1 MAGSARHGL
10 INATDRG
17 PWGAAQERSLRM
29 KKKGKKDEA
38 KGPKKGK

>member
-1 MAGSARHGL
+1 MRQTAAHG
-10 INATDRG
+10 D
-17 PWGAAQERSLRM
+17 AAHERSLRM